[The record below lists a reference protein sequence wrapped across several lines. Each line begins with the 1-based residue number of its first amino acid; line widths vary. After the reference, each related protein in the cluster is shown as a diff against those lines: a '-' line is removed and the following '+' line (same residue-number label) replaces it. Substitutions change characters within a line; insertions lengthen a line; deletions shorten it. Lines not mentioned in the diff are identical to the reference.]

1 DLTKEYKNS
10 TGGSK
15 LAVDKLDLTM
25 YSGQITALLGHN
37 GAGKTTTIG
46 MITGMIPVSSGCAVV
61 AGCDVIHDMA
71 NIRRTLGVCPQ
82 HDILYPDLT
91 VREHLH
97 MYAVL

>member
-1 DLTKEYKNS
+1 
-10 TGGSK
+10 
-15 LAVDKLDLTM
+15 
-25 YSGQITALLGHN
+25 
-37 GAGKTTTIG
+37 

-97 MYAVL
+97 MYAVLKSVPRSRLQRTIQVQRNSLGVARSWMTFFLGERFASD